1 MTNYQST
8 SRNQKPKGLK
18 VKQALQFTLLLAICI
33 WLLYQLKPSRNEKK
47 NHGENSQNKLSE
59 ESRTV
64 ILGRKGNAAW
74 SSDRSDSESEGAN
87 FLREIEKKAGG
98 DTGNEKKDDV
108 KVEYFQEKTDIAA
121 HAETE
126 MHDNNLVLDKY
137 EAVRENHKDE
147 VSTEKGSTTAVHH
160 KGVINVTISGH
171 SEMEDGA
178 HSFHDENG
186 IPQDLE
192 SDYQK
197 INLHRST
204 ISTSKN
210 KSRMVERKAIV
221 VGEDVE
227 SKKDRIVTIQDSK
240 NDIKAVTD
248 SETIKKVQESKV

>member
-8 SRNQKPKGLK
+8 SRNQRPKGLK

-33 WLLYQLKPSRNEKK
+33 WLLYQIKPSRNEKK
-47 NHGENSQNKLSE
+47 NHVENSQNKLSE

-74 SSDRSDSESEGAN
+74 STDRSDSESEGAN
-87 FLREIEKKAGG
+87 FVGEIEKKDDG
-98 DTGNEKKDDV
+98 DTENEKKDDV

-121 HAETE
+121 HDETE

-137 EAVRENHKDE
+137 EAVKENHEDE

-160 KGVINVTISGH
+160 KGVVNVTM
-171 SEMEDGA
+171 EMEDGA

-197 INLHRST
+197 RNLHRSN

-210 KSRMVERKAIV
+210 QSRMVEREAV

-240 NDIKAVTD
+240 NDIKAVAD